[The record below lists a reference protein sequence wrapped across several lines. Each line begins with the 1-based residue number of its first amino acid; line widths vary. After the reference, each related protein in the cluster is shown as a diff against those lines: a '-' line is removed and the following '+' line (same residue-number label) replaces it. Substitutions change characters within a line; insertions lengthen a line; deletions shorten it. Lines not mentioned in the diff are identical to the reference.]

1 LSRLTDFFS
10 DRIQV
15 NSLLIVLCF
24 VSVLLL
30 SSQSAA
36 SYATYL
42 LALAMLFTVR
52 QWNDVFRVRL
62 LWLILL
68 LLAYLTLSSFW
79 STPFQ
84 ARDVFSALTRAVL
97 IFFFV
102 VAFAEAQQ
110 RGQLRRWL
118 ARALAV
124 VGSLAAAA
132 AIVVYVVTDPWD
144 GRLNGLGQL
153 DTHVIAALVFGVVLV
168 FVMDILLTD
177 SSSGWRWLALVAALL
192 VVPAIVLSDSR
203 NAIVSSIVGVGVF
216 LTAHCIR
223 DRQRFVAGVLSL
235 AVILAVL
242 LAGLL
247 ANDLTRDVVLP
258 RGDSFRPIIWGVT
271 LERVSAGGL
280 WFGLGIS
287 TPDNVQSGGI
297 EFLHPHSMYLSVLYQ
312 GGLVGVTLFL
322 AGLFWVLTELRRS
335 YEHPDAKLALG
346 VLGVALPAYL
356 LDGHELLDKVG
367 STWFLL
373 WLPVAIGV
381 GLRWSRPRQGL

>member
-1 LSRLTDFFS
+1 MSRLTDFFS

-52 QWNDVFRVRL
+52 QWNDVFQVRL
-62 LWLILL
+62 LWLILAL
-68 LLAYLTLSSFW
+68 LGYLTLSSFW
-79 STPFQ
+79 STPFEM
-84 ARDVFSALTRAVL
+84 RDFLSVLTRAVL

-124 VGSLAAAA
+124 VGSLATAA
-132 AIVVYVVTDPWD
+132 AIVVYVVTDPAD

-153 DTHVIAALVFGVVLV
+153 DTNVIAALVFGVVLIFV
-168 FVMDILLTD
+168 FDVVMTD
-177 SSSGWRWLALVAALL
+177 ASRAWRRMAMLAALVI
-192 VVPAIVLSDSR
+192 VPAIVLTDSR
-203 NAIVSSIVGVGVF
+203 TAIVSGVIGCGVF
-216 LTAHCIR
+216 LLAHRVR
-223 DRQRFVAGVLSL
+223 DPQRFVAGVIAL
-235 AVILAVL
+235 AVILAGI
-242 LAGLL
+242 LAGLI
-247 ANDLTRDVVLP
+247 ASEETRDVLLP
-258 RGDSFRPIIWGVT
+258 RGDSFRPGIWAVAVDRIADGHV
-271 LERVSAGGL
+271 
-280 WFGLGIS
+280 WFGLGIA
-287 TPDNVQSGGI
+287 TPDNVTVDET
-297 EFLHPHSMYLSVLYQ
+297 EFLHPHNMYLSVAYQ
-312 GGLVGVTLFL
+312 GGLLGLTLL
-322 AGLFWVLTELRRS
+322 VVLVLWVLNELRRN
-335 YEHPDAKLALG
+335 YADRDAKLALG

-367 STWFLL
+367 STWFLF
-373 WLPVAIGV
+373 WLPVAV
-381 GLRWSRPRQGL
+381 ALGLRWRSPRQGL